1 MKRFVAVAAIVV
13 GGVFLV
19 GAMTPA
25 EQPEKPADA
34 VRAVLTE
41 QVACWNKADLD
52 GFLKTYWNDDKLT
65 FYSGG
70 TVSKGWKAVAERYRK
85 NYQADGKEMGKLTF
99 SDMEVEILGPDA
111 AMARAKWELKLSKE
125 MVGGLFTLVLR
136 KFPDGWKIVHDHTSK
151 ADPPKKPE

>member
-1 MKRFVAVAAIVV
+1 MKRFVVVAALVI
-13 GGVFLV
+13 GVIAV
-19 GAMTPA
+19 GALTPA
-25 EQPEKPADA
+25 EQPAKPADA
-34 VRAVLTE
+34 VKAVLTD

-52 GFLKTYWNDDKLT
+52 GFLKTYWADDKLT

-70 TVSKGWKAVAERYRK
+70 TISNGWKAVAERYRK
-85 NYQADGKEMGKLTF
+85 NYQADGKEMGQLTF
-99 SDMEVEILGPDA
+99 SNIEVEILGPEA

-125 MVGGLFTLVLR
+125 TVGGLFTLILR

>member
-1 MKRFVAVAAIVV
+1 MKRFVVVAALVI
-13 GGVFLV
+13 GVFAV
-19 GAMTPA
+19 GAVTPA
-25 EQPEKPADA
+25 EQPAKTADA
-34 VRAVLTE
+34 VKAVLTD

-70 TVSKGWKAVAERYRK
+70 TISNGWKAVAERYRK
-85 NYQADGKEMGKLTF
+85 NYQADGKEMGQLTF
-99 SDMEVEILGPDA
+99 SNIEVEILGPEA

-125 MVGGLFTLVLR
+125 TVGGLFTLILR